1 MLKHFADLA
10 NEYPDNDNK
19 PRFFPILNESSIAPY
34 GYPRFVA
41 INSTFTESAIFFM
54 TLYTT
59 KKSGKKLNIGFYF
72 STLPVLI
79 RHFLYPS
86 FTEFFLYG

>member
-19 PRFFPILNESSIAPY
+19 ARFFPILNESSIAPY

-41 INSTFTESAIFFM
+41 VCSDKFNIYRISHFFHDLIYNEKVWKETKYRILFQYPAILDSSFFIP
-54 TLYTT
+54 
-59 KKSGKKLNIGFYF
+59 KFY
-72 STLPVLI
+72 
-79 RHFLYPS
+79 
-86 FTEFFLYG
+86 

>member
-54 TLYTT
+54 T
-59 KKSGKKLNIGFYF
+59 
-72 STLPVLI
+72 
-79 RHFLYPS
+79 
-86 FTEFFLYG
+86 